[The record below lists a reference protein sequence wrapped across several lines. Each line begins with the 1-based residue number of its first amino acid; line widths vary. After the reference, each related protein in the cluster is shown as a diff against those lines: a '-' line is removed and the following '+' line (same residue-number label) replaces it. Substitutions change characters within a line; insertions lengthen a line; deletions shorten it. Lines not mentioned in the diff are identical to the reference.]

1 MPPRRTLTIRRESFP
16 IRGTFR
22 ISRGSKTEAVV
33 VTAEIGQ
40 DGQIGRGECVP
51 YQRYGETVENII
63 RTLEDLAGPVAAGL
77 DRAALQ
83 DALPAG
89 AARNALD
96 CALWDLEAKL
106 AGRPAWQLA
115 GLAAP
120 RPLTT
125 CFTLS
130 IDAPERMGAAAA
142 AAAAMPILK
151 LKLAGDGQDPPRVAA
166 VREAAPA
173 ARIVLD
179 ANEAWDLPAL
189 AAQASIYRD
198 LGVELIEQPLA
209 AADDGVLLGFR
220 SPVPLAADE
229 SCQGTDWL
237 DRIVG
242 RYQMVNLK
250 LDKTGGLTAALA
262 LRRQAEAAGLGIMV
276 GCMVATSL
284 AMAPAVLLAQGAAY
298 VDLDGPL
305 LLAKDREPGLRFRDA
320 TLFPPEPALWG

>member
-22 ISRGSKTEAVV
+22 ISRGAKTEALV

-40 DGQIGRGECVP
+40 DGLVGRGECVP

-63 RTLEDLAGPVAAGL
+63 GTLEDLAEPVAAGL
-77 DRAALQ
+77 DRLALL

-115 GLAAP
+115 GLAEP
-120 RPLTT
+120 QPLTT

-130 IDAPERMGAAAA
+130 IEAPAQMGAAA

-151 LKLAGDGQDPPRVAA
+151 LKLAGDGDDPARVAA
-166 VREAAPA
+166 VRAAAPA

-179 ANEAWDLPAL
+179 ANEAWDLDTL
-189 AAQASIYRD
+189 RREASLYSD
-198 LGVELIEQPLA
+198 LGVELIEQPLPA
-209 AADDGVLLGFR
+209 AADAALQGYR

-229 SCQGTDWL
+229 SCHGTDCL

-242 RYQMVNLK
+242 RYQTVNLK

-262 LRRQAEAAGLGIMV
+262 LKRQAEAAGLGIMV

-305 LLAKDREPGLRFRDA
+305 LLARDRDPGLVFHDA
-320 TLFPPEPALWG
+320 TVFPPRPALWG